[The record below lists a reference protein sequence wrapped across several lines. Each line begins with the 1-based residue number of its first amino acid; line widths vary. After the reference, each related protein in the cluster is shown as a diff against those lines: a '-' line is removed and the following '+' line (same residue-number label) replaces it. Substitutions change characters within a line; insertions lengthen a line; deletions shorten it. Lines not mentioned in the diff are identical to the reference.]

1 MMLKTWISQLAQLVR
16 DLKTLRPHLRPNRWL
31 VLGAMAMATL
41 SALFEGVGIGLLIP
55 MIALLQG
62 DMEAALKGK
71 YLKWLPELWPNLSST
86 GYVVLFCGLVFGA
99 LLAKNVIF
107 MGYQVVLTAV
117 SRRVGLNLR
126 ESFFRHMQH
135 ASLHLFEERKAGD
148 LTNAFFSEIYRT
160 QMSLEFLLLG
170 LQRLSVVC
178 FYFAGLLYLSWQFTL
193 GTLVLAMIIGLCST
207 RIQVNLGRGGGERA
221 AYQRELTSFTMGIFS
236 GIRLV
241 RATHAQDSVIAG
253 FHDRS
258 HRLAAIER
266 KAALLTQGLT
276 PLMETIAVA
285 GMMGLVAG
293 AYVWLIQP
301 TPSKLDPEALIV
313 IGFILIRLLPL
324 INQLYALTAQLGF
337 FAAGAHE
344 VVNWLATPSFP
355 TRAFGEKTF
364 TGVQQAIRL
373 ENVGFA
379 YPNGTVALRDIRL
392 AIPAGKTVAL
402 VGASGSGKSTLATLL
417 LRLREPTSGRITVD
431 GVDYWE
437 FSAATWHGQL
447 GIVEQEAFLFNDTI
461 RNNIIFGCPDATPE
475 RIAEAIRVAHLQDV
489 IAGLPKGLETI
500 VGERGTMLSGGQKQR
515 LAIARAI
522 VRNPLLLLLDEATSA
537 LDNYSERQVQAAL
550 DDARRG
556 RTSVVIAHRLS
567 TIRNADLIAVM
578 DRGEIVETGTW
589 TELEHRG
596 GTFTRLLA
604 AAEAGH
610 LREEPAA
617 SAPA

>member
-1 MMLKTWISQLAQLVR
+1 MLKTWISQLAQLVR

-31 VLGAMAMATL
+31 VLGAMAMASL

-62 DMEAALKGK
+62 DVEAALKGRF
-71 YLKWLPELWPNLSST
+71 LKWLPELWPNQSPTS
-86 GYVVLFCGLVFGA
+86 YVLLFCGLVFAA

-107 MGYQVVLTAV
+107 FGYQILLTAF

-126 ESFFRHMQH
+126 DAFFRHLQRV
-135 ASLHLFEERKAGD
+135 SLHVFEERKAGE
-148 LTNAFFSEIYRT
+148 LNNVFFGEIGRT
-160 QMSLEFLLLG
+160 QATLEFFLLC
-170 LQRLSVVC
+170 LQRLSVLTL
-178 FYFAGLLYLSWQFTL
+178 YFVMLLLLSWQFTL
-193 GTLVLAMIIGLCST
+193 ATLALAALIGTLSS
-207 RIQVNLGRGGGERA
+207 RIQVNLARGGALRTS
-221 AYQRELTSFTMGIFS
+221 AYREITGYVLGVFS

-241 RATHAQDSVIAG
+241 RATNAQQTVEAG

-258 HRLAAIER
+258 HHLAAVER
-266 KAALLTQGLT
+266 RAALLSQSLGPFT
-276 PLMETIAVA
+276 EVIAVA
-285 GMMGLVAG
+285 GMMGLIAG

-301 TPSKLDPEALIV
+301 GRLGSSSLMV
-313 IGFILIRLLPL
+313 IGLILIRLLPL
-324 INQLYALTAQLGF
+324 VNQIYGLTGQLSLYA
-337 FAAGAHE
+337 AGVNE
-344 VVNWLATPSFP
+344 VIRWLAIPQFP
-355 TRAFGEKTF
+355 GRPFGDRDF
-364 TGVQQAIRL
+364 SGVRRAIRL
-373 ENVGFA
+373 ENVGFT
-379 YPNGTVALRDIRL
+379 YPNGTAALRGVSL
-392 AIPAGKTVAL
+392 EIPAGQTVAL

-437 FSAATWHGQL
+437 FSATSWHGQL

-461 RNNIIFGCPDATPE
+461 RNNITFGCPDATPE
-475 RIAEAIRVAHLQDV
+475 RIAEAVRVAHLQDV
-489 IAGLPKGLETI
+489 IAELPKGLETV

-522 VRNPLLLLLDEATSA
+522 VRNPRLLLLDEATSA

-589 TELEHRG
+589 TELERRG
-596 GTFTRLLA
+596 GTFSRLLA
-604 AAEAGH
+604 AAGG
-610 LREEPAA
+610 AA
-617 SAPA
+617 AARPSGSPLFTAA